1 MPHDKVPH
9 DLSKVP
15 NDNVPNKP
23 SIVLRSSSK
32 ERTHSPK
39 IRCHSPKHGVVPV
52 DVPEPLNVPKPLKPL
67 DTSKSLKSIPS
78 PDLIKPSKR
87 LHGNAKK
94 TFTQYDLGV
103 IAMYDKYF

>member
-1 MPHDKVPH
+1 MPH

-15 NDNVPNKP
+15 SDKVSSKP

-52 DVPEPLNVPKPLKPL
+52 DIPELPEPLDTIKPL
-67 DTSKSLKSIPS
+67 PS
-78 PDLIKPSKR
+78 PDLIEPSKR
-87 LHGNAKK
+87 LHGNVKK